1 MSYKVVRLAHAGKR
15 NRYLAATGIAF
26 IGYVLFLSSALWFPG
41 QKKSMEYTPL
51 GIQQEIGETTCM
63 VSVVYWAYAPEQEA
77 MLVELDLD
85 GIRSEVTFYAVD
97 KARDP
102 IPVEVKLAQSGTY
115 VLKLSSVPEDFQAIS
130 LRVMVEGQTRRLYT
144 NIDQVEQV
152 NRLHFYPDLTG
163 YYQARIQRNIEVL
176 EQEIAAEK
184 AQIQELDEQIAACR
198 LRRHQNVCRICQDSS
213 ALMQRTVSKHGKK
226 RLQNARK
233 SSRQQLNKLPSWL
246 MNRRNKSNCWNHR
259 SWRTLNANQNQR
271 LCPNRT
277 QKSRKARKRNEMC
290 ICRKPE
296 GRFRLYC

>member
-85 GIRSEVTFYAVD
+85 GIRSEVTFSAVD

-184 AQIQELDEQIAACR
+184 AQIQELDDQIAAYQVQITQTSER
-198 LRRHQNVCRICQDSS
+198 MPYL
-213 ALMQRTVSKHGKK
+213 
-226 RLQNARK
+226 
-233 SSRQQLNKLPSWL
+233 SRQQ
-246 MNRRNKSNCWNHR
+246 
-259 SWRTLNANQNQR
+259 RTDAENSIETWKKEIAE
-271 LCPNRT
+271 C
-277 QKSRKARKRNEMC
+277 
-290 ICRKPE
+290 
-296 GRFRLYC
+296 

>member
-1 MSYKVVRLAHAGKR
+1 
-15 NRYLAATGIAF
+15 
-26 IGYVLFLSSALWFPG
+26 
-41 QKKSMEYTPL
+41 
-51 GIQQEIGETTCM
+51 
-63 VSVVYWAYAPEQEA
+63 

-184 AQIQELDEQIAACR
+184 AQIQELDEQIAAYQVQITQTSER
-198 LRRHQNVCRICQDSS
+198 MPYLSNDSS

-226 RLQNARK
+226 RLQMPGKAAG
-233 SSRQQLNKLPSWL
+233 
-246 MNRRNKSNCWNHR
+246 SN
-259 SWRTLNANQNQR
+259 
-271 LCPNRT
+271 
-277 QKSRKARKRNEMC
+277 
-290 ICRKPE
+290 
-296 GRFRLYC
+296 